1 MDRKR
6 LRGKQ
11 PRGDGGPELAP
22 RASPANL
29 IGPPLADPAV
39 PTLAPVALS
48 EWFAAVL
55 KRAPPACHPPSPQ
68 CVLRGLAAGGAVDG
82 SDFSGLG
89 VQELK
94 DVWPCLHG
102 LRDEFV
108 AALSTVPA
116 RAAVGQPAAQT
127 EARAQR
133 GAPAPAASKVPPAGG
148 PAHAEDEAPA
158 TGHAAETGE
167 AALAALGFLAAARLR
182 RELVGPGEMADA
194 VQTLGRVTP
203 EEFQLAW
210 EKRHGGI
217 PGNPRERAAQ
227 IGPEMAGFM
236 ATQELLRRELLA
248 WHRSAYK
255 YASPVRLW
263 GQVARNLGVDAWPP
277 SEPVLGAFAFAVQN
291 GASLMT
297 YCTQVRT
304 VLRLLH
310 MPLGCLEDTSCLARG
325 ASKAAVA
332 TRRFRARASARQ
344 TRSLAQH
351 VREVLGDPETADAF
365 VVARQFCF
373 RFASELVPLQADGP
387 HSKVVLSTVDGLPT
401 ASVHL
406 HRRKTY
412 TETT

>member
-22 RASPANL
+22 LASQANL
-29 IGPPLADPAV
+29 VVPPLADPAV
-39 PTLAPVALS
+39 LTLAPVALS

-55 KRAPPACHPPSPQ
+55 RRAPPACHPPSPQ

-82 SDFSGLG
+82 SEFAGLG

-102 LRDEFV
+102 LRDEFA
-108 AALSTVPA
+108 AALSNVSA
-116 RAAVGQPAAQT
+116 RAAVGPPAAQT

-133 GAPAPAASKVPPAGG
+133 GALAPAASKFPPAKGG
-148 PAHAEDEAPA
+148 GRA
-158 TGHAAETGE
+158 TW
-167 AALAALGFLAAARLR
+167 FR
-182 RELVGPGEMADA
+182 
-194 VQTLGRVTP
+194 
-203 EEFQLAW
+203 LAW
-210 EKRHGGI
+210 EKHHGGI

-227 IGPEMAGFM
+227 IGPDMAGLM

-248 WHRSAYK
+248 WHRSACK
-255 YASPVRLW
+255 HASPVRLW
-263 GQVARNLGVDAWPP
+263 GQVARNRGVDARPP

-297 YCTQVRT
+297 YCTQIRA

-351 VREVLGDPETADAF
+351 VQEVLGDTETADVF

-387 HSKVVLSTVDGLPT
+387 HSKVVLSTVDGVPT